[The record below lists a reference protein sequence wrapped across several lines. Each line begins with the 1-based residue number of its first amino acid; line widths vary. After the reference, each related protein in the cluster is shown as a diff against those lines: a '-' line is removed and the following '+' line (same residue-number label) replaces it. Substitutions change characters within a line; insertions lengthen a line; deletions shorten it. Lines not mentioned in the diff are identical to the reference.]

1 MNEFEQFLSNFLTR
15 PILQDQEAQI
25 LTAVVEGKINIGTA
39 KKLYLKTID
48 DNLQAHKEIM
58 EMTEEEL
65 KVLCEK
71 YGVEYDLS

>member
-1 MNEFEQFLSNFLTR
+1 MNEFEQFLSNFLKR

-58 EMTEEEL
+58 KMTEEEL

-71 YGVEYDLS
+71 YGVEYDPS